1 MKYGIIKVKR
11 AFLYE
16 ENGVDVVDEV
26 FFGWSVMWEDE
37 GEWIEV
43 WTHYGY
49 RGWMERNL
57 IEEKSRE
64 WMEEREKAGNTYVVT
79 RGFADVMRGAR
90 VQARMLETLGRGCF
104 VEKMEET
111 ENGYCRVKLANGIS
125 GFVPEVALRK
135 RLDSDRFLWGKSE
148 ERFFVE
154 QGIPEGWSEEKF
166 RRKVVECAKGYL
178 GCQYRWGGK
187 AADGIDCS
195 GVVFMVYLMNGVLI
209 WRDADIREGYP
220 MKAIWREGEEMCLVE
235 ERAKAGDLLFWR
247 GHVGMYLGDGR
258 YLHCTGH
265 ERVFGCRVNSLRR
278 GDEDFREDLA
288 EALKGVKIGENGVTE
303 KDILV
308 HDAHCMDN
316 TLQLK
321 LALMEGPDFPVAL
334 GVIRDV
340 EAPTYDDAVNAQIE
354 EVAAKKKYHNFQELL
369 MTNDIWEVK

>member
-104 VEKMEET
+104 VEKMEKT

-135 RLDSDRFLWGKSE
+135 RLDSDRFLWGRALYAVDQDEIQFSE
-148 ERFFVE
+148 IHIHGVDLDGYVLFYMARDLYRGSQHISLSELIDPELVSDQVFERIVTACLIRRYGSVVL
-154 QGIPEGWSEEKF
+154 QEG
-166 RRKVVECAKGYL
+166 
-178 GCQYRWGGK
+178 
-187 AADGIDCS
+187 
-195 GVVFMVYLMNGVLI
+195 
-209 WRDADIREGYP
+209 
-220 MKAIWREGEEMCLVE
+220 
-235 ERAKAGDLLFWR
+235 
-247 GHVGMYLGDGR
+247 
-258 YLHCTGH
+258 
-265 ERVFGCRVNSLRR
+265 
-278 GDEDFREDLA
+278 
-288 EALKGVKIGENGVTE
+288 
-303 KDILV
+303 
-308 HDAHCMDN
+308 
-316 TLQLK
+316 LQ
-321 LALMEGPDFPVAL
+321 
-334 GVIRDV
+334 
-340 EAPTYDDAVNAQIE
+340 
-354 EVAAKKKYHNFQELL
+354 
-369 MTNDIWEVK
+369 

>member
-90 VQARMLETLGRGCF
+90 VQSRMLETLGRGCF

-125 GFVPEVALRK
+125 RFVPE
-135 RLDSDRFLWGKSE
+135 DSGGVVGREVSE
-148 ERFFVE
+148 EGCGVC
-154 QGIPEGWSEEKF
+154 EGVSWMP
-166 RRKVVECAKGYL
+166 VPVG
-178 GCQYRWGGK
+178 
-187 AADGIDCS
+187 
-195 GVVFMVYLMNGVLI
+195 
-209 WRDADIREGYP
+209 REGGG
-220 MKAIWREGEEMCLVE
+220 W
-235 ERAKAGDLLFWR
+235 D
-247 GHVGMYLGDGR
+247 
-258 YLHCTGH
+258 
-265 ERVFGCRVNSLRR
+265 
-278 GDEDFREDLA
+278 
-288 EALKGVKIGENGVTE
+288 
-303 KDILV
+303 
-308 HDAHCMDN
+308 
-316 TLQLK
+316 
-321 LALMEGPDFPVAL
+321 
-334 GVIRDV
+334 
-340 EAPTYDDAVNAQIE
+340 
-354 EVAAKKKYHNFQELL
+354 
-369 MTNDIWEVK
+369 